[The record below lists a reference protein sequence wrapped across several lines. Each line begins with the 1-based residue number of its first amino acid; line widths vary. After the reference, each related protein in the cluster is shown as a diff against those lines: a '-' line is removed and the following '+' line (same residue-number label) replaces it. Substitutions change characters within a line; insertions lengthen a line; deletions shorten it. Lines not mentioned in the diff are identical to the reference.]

1 MIRALILLSLVSLG
15 KPVLANTADFMHCY
29 DFGCKSVQPV
39 SFSPAQWQSL
49 GEIFARPALSAWL
62 EKQQIRAAVGLM
74 EGYAG
79 AQVGSDQDKG
89 GNYPGADIHHQ
100 QDCID
105 ESTNTYQYLLALE
118 QRDWLRWHKV
128 EGKQRRF
135 TWLIFEHWSAVIRD
149 IQSNELYV
157 VDSWYLD
164 NGEKPFVQKLDD
176 WRYKNAFPVAL
187 NP

>member
-79 AQVGSDQDKG
+79 AQVGSDQI
-89 GNYPGADIHHQ
+89 NTPWL
-100 QDCID
+100 D
-105 ESTNTYQYLLALE
+105 EGLAEYYSTLE
-118 QRDWLRWHKV
+118 IG
-128 EGKQRRF
+128 EE
-135 TWLIFEHWSAVIRD
+135 TIR
-149 IQSNELYV
+149 IGV
-157 VDSWYLD
+157 
-164 NGEKPFVQKLDD
+164 
-176 WRYKNAFPVAL
+176 PVARHL
-187 NP
+187 AWLQG